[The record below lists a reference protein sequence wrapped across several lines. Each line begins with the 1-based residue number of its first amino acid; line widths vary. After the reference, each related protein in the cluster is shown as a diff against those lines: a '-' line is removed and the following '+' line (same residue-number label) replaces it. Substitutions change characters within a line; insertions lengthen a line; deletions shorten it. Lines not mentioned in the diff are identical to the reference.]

1 MAKRRAH
8 KRKRKNRRGGY
19 FWTVIC
25 IMALIAGC
33 LYFVYGMLEV
43 DYVREVNENLRA
55 SFHATPDAATDTP
68 QTAAPTQ
75 APSAAI
81 AAAALDS
88 GWGTPQTAA
97 PTQAPAVTEA
107 ATAPDSAWEAPQ
119 TDAPTQTPAVTTA
132 ATAPDDSPEAPQTA
146 APTQTPAVSA
156 TPLASEGEL
165 NAAQAVASAPQP
177 TESGS
182 VMQTMLPSEQPRV
195 VDIPIEEPV
204 IQPAFEELYAQNNDL
219 VGWIEMA
226 DSVDYPVLW
235 RDNSYYMDHDFY
247 GDYSQS
253 GSIFLDAR
261 NNADMSDSHILIYG
275 HNMRSGEMFGDLD
288 RYRQQDYLCEYPIIT
303 LQSVWES
310 EPRTYVLISLF
321 DASMNK
327 DDSSYI
333 RIIRTA
339 FEDDADKEAFIAEMR
354 ERSIYD
360 IPVEADA
367 GDQLLT
373 LVTCSYSHDNGRFL
387 LFARELRE
395 DETVSDIMEQFQQM
409 S

>member
-1 MAKRRAH
+1 MAKRRAYS
-8 KRKRKNRRGGY
+8 NRRRKHRRRGS
-19 FWTVIC
+19 FWMVIC
-25 IMALIAGC
+25 VMFLIAGC
-33 LYFVYGMLEV
+33 LYFVYARLEV
-43 DYVREVNENLRA
+43 DRVREVNANLRA
-55 SFHATPDAATDTP
+55 AFHATSEATVDIAQTP
-68 QTAAPTQ
+68 
-75 APSAAI
+75 
-81 AAAALDS
+81 
-88 GWGTPQTAA
+88 A
-97 PTQAPAVTEA
+97 PTQAPAANVA
-107 ATAPDSAWEAPQ
+107 AAPLDDGWETQQPVE
-119 TDAPTQTPAVTTA
+119 PTQAPADASVT
-132 ATAPDDSPEAPQTA
+132 ATPEAPQTA
-146 APTQTPAVSA
+146 APTQPPAATATPAVQDSESNATQVVSA
-156 TPLASEGEL
+156 L
-165 NAAQAVASAPQP
+165 PQP
-177 TESGS
+177 AESAAAT
-182 VMQTMLPSEQPRV
+182 QTTLPSEQPRV

-247 GDYSQS
+247 GNYSQS

-288 RYRQQDYLCEYPIIT
+288 RYREQDYLCEYPIIT

-321 DASMNK
+321 DASMNR
-327 DDSSYI
+327 DDSTYI
-333 RIIRTA
+333 RIIRTS
-339 FEDDADKEAFIAEMR
+339 FEDDADKESFIAEMR